1 MKRPMHHKKP
11 PVKLYV
17 TRDDYAYWLE
27 QFSSWQADVRET
39 LNYLTL
45 IQQAL
50 LEHVEEVETYLEALH
65 EAESDP
71 NRSPEQYDF
80 REDLV
85 RAHFHRARRRQES
98 VLRAM
103 NHLWDEFSAI
113 EPISIP
119 IPRVASRSGIDDRV
133 NEAGWE
139 SFPASDPPSSNPG

>member
-1 MKRPMHHKKP
+1 MKRPTHHTKP

-17 TRDDYAYWLE
+17 TRDDYAYWLK
-27 QFSSWQADVRET
+27 QFSTWQTDILET
-39 LNYLTL
+39 LNYMSL
-45 IQQAL
+45 IQQAM
-50 LEHVEEVETYLEALH
+50 LEHVEEVEAHLEALH
-65 EAESDP
+65 ESELDP

-80 REDLV
+80 RENLL

-103 NHLWDEFSAI
+103 NDLWEEFSAI
-113 EPISIP
+113 EPISVP
-119 IPRVASRSGIDDRV
+119 TPGVASRSGIDDRV